1 MLHWAV
7 IATSAILAI
16 LSAWLVF
23 MESWDSWNALLTV
36 GVGAIALLL
45 LLLGV
50 LLLFNPKHRQEIW
63 NVVWQT
69 CLQDLKDMLKMLGIG
84 REK

>member
-7 IATSAILAI
+7 ITSSAILAI

-23 MESWDSWNALLTV
+23 MESWDYWRALLTV
-36 GVGAIALLL
+36 GVGSLAFLL
-45 LLLGV
+45 LLLGA

-63 NVVWQT
+63 HVFWQT
-69 CLQDLKDMLKMLGIG
+69 CLQDLKDMLKLIGIG
-84 REK
+84 RDK